1 MEYSGLVAKYR
12 TNRTLTGQ
20 ECSDQLRQT
29 VQLNVEPHYQLSV
42 IKLNSTYL
50 ESVDKW
56 FAWKGAL
63 SVYTSIILLMFSA
76 ALGWMALLWFLEAS
90 GFLPSIESPTFSLA
104 NGIGTLILL
113 CFIAWPCIWLLRK
126 EAFSYTHFPIRFNRI
141 TRMVHV
147 FRTNGT
153 VLSVPWDQVYFT
165 LGHMPPWNET
175 EVRGHVL
182 DVDKVTVLET
192 FALSYV
198 GVMGRTNA
206 GPGNAPFA
214 SDDFVR
220 AHWEFIRRY
229 MEDGP
234 QQLQG
239 QVEFC
244 MPVAAKR
251 ERFSVGAQRVFA
263 NIAGAP
269 GGLFF
274 MLVPWCGV
282 VSLFRAFA
290 MRTSK
295 VPQWPKEIEA
305 ASAIAPDDPYAIEGD
320 ASGERVA
327 VYPEAARM
335 AGVAFVAPPGQATG
349 VDRGGKAADLARG
362 LTKK

>member
-1 MEYSGLVAKYR
+1 MEYSGLLAKYP
-12 TNRTLTGQ
+12 TNRPLTEQ
-20 ECSDQLRQT
+20 ERADHLKQDQR
-29 VQLNVEPHYQLSV
+29 LNVEPHYQLCV
-42 IKLNSTYL
+42 IKMNATYL

-56 FAWKGAL
+56 FAWKGSL
-63 SVYTSIILLMFSA
+63 SAYMIAIMIVLVGGLGWISLEIIL
-76 ALGWMALLWFLEAS
+76 EAT
-90 GFLPSIESPTFSLA
+90 GFLPAPAFGISLA
-104 NGIGTLILL
+104 SGIGMLFVVSIVALL
-113 CFIAWPCIWLLRK
+113 TTWMLRK
-126 EAFSYTHFPIRFNRI
+126 ESFAFTHYPMRFNRK
-141 TRMVHV
+141 TRTVHV